1 MGPGSLSMRHTNL
14 SRRGGTYYY
23 RASFSLDGKVS
34 SVRLSLKTSVRAVA
48 HERAA
53 FMDRFLKGKWKQIVD
68 DHDGIAEADKA
79 SILRVTALKMRDSLE
94 AMEAGQQANGQD
106 DAEVATLDYLRTL
119 RSFEHIARD
128 IFANGVGP
136 SFGSHDHFMDRFVE
150 GMLHLGS
157 DQLER
162 IEEVLQHGPLLAASI
177 QNAAEKALVE
187 RGIRVSPANLVLA

>member
-1 MGPGSLSMRHTNL
+1 MTA
-14 SRRGGTYYY
+14 SRRRT
-23 RASFSLDGKVS
+23 RRPSCVS
-34 SVRLSLKTSVRAVA
+34 PRSRCATVWRQWRL
-48 HERAA
+48 
-53 FMDRFLKGKWKQIVD
+53 
-68 DHDGIAEADKA
+68 
-79 SILRVTALKMRDSLE
+79 
-94 AMEAGQQANGQD
+94 ANRPD
-106 DAEVATLDYLRTL
+106 DAEAATLDYLRTL